1 MQTKD
6 FHGRPCIVEAQLR
19 NLTTRELIKYCD
31 DHSDDPVVDELTK
44 RLELCLDF
52 VTKQVGL

>member
-1 MQTKD
+1 MNQNVYNNS
-6 FHGRPCIVEAQLR
+6 FVEANLR
-19 NLTTRELIKYCD
+19 NLTTRELIKHCED
-31 DHSDDPVVDELTK
+31 ADNKLVAELAN